1 MSTTRG
7 PDDDLETPLLAFPWT
22 FLLLLLLVGSTG
34 AGATL
39 LVLGIDLLAC
49 DAFTQEAGAVGLD
62 GGPSPGKASTCGAVL
77 GRAEGAGVRGP

>member
-7 PDDDLETPLLAFPWT
+7 PDDDLETPLLAFPWP

-39 LVLGIDLLAC
+39 LVLDLLAC